1 MHFDDPQA
9 APRSLVLLSCW
20 LRALNPDRAFLQGL
34 RPVRTAVQRQ
44 SQIIDVVCQV
54 LGVGLAG
61 IAPKLRQ
68 SPFRIPVRIR
78 VYVGFSIICN
88 P

>member
-1 MHFDDPQA
+1 
-9 APRSLVLLSCW
+9 LLSCW
-20 LRALNPDRAFLQGL
+20 LRALNLDRAALQGL
-34 RPVRTAVQRQ
+34 RSVRTAVQRQ
-44 SQIIDVVCQV
+44 SQIIDVVCQA

-61 IAPKLRQ
+61 IASKLRQ
-68 SPFRIPVRIR
+68 GRFRTPIRIR